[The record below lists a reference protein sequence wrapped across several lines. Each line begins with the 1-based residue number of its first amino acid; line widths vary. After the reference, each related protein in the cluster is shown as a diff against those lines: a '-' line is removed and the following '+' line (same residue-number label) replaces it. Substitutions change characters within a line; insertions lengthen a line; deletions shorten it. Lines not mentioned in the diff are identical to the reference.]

1 MTSVKDRAV
10 ALGLPKGIVRTAV
23 DVESFS
29 SACDSATS
37 VECLSSTAGAA
48 SRKLY
53 GSIMDANPV
62 QQARIK
68 RERAGQHAL
77 AKARRV
83 IAAQNRT
90 LNIAEVPATSSLTDR
105 FSPSRALSQ

>member
-1 MTSVKDRAV
+1 MTSAKDRAV

-37 VECLSSTAGAA
+37 LKRLALTAGAT

-53 GSIMDANPV
+53 GSVMDANPV

-77 AKARRV
+77 AKARRF
-83 IAAQNRT
+83 IATQSPM
-90 LNIAEVPATSSLTDR
+90 LNLTEVPATPSLAAR
-105 FSPSRALSQ
+105 FALSRASSR